1 MSQCTRSG
9 SLKVFR
15 LEGRRTTQKGVRLR
29 LLRILCLALLVCAAG
44 SVPASAQDLQ
54 GRWGVGGFVAYNVPM
69 YTFGDRWDGSTD
81 KWGFNLS
88 YVSSSRLT
96 MEVEYHNAK
105 LDNGVLET
113 QPFTWGPTG
122 KEYASKDVNPDSAYD
137 MKFNSLLLSG
147 VVHFR
152 KDRSMDEGSYSPY
165 LVVGAG
171 FYDHLASATNI
182 VWPGQTETD
191 AAAAGGGL
199 DSDGDRIPAVVMAR
213 QEDTRTALT
222 ATVGFGPEA
231 FLTPTLAL
239 DIRGRYHFMVSE
251 LRPYDQWLLNKVFPL
266 QMVDLAAGFKMY
278 FWD

>member
-1 MSQCTRSG
+1 
-9 SLKVFR
+9 LKSFKV
-15 LEGRRTTQKGVRLR
+15 
-29 LLRILCLALLVCAAG
+29 LCLALLVCAAG
-44 SVPASAQDLQ
+44 VTTSDAQDLQ
-54 GRWGVGGFVAYNVPM
+54 GRWGVGGFVAYNIPM
-69 YTFGDRWDGSTD
+69 YAFGERWDGSTD
-81 KWGFNLS
+81 KWGFNLN

-96 MEVEYHNAK
+96 MEIEYHNAK
-105 LDNGVLET
+105 LDNGILET

-122 KEYASKDVNPDSAYD
+122 KDYASGAINTDSSYD

-171 FYDHLASATNI
+171 FYDHLAAADNI
-182 VWPGQTETD
+182 VWPGQTEAD
-191 AAAAGGGL
+191 AAAAGGGV
-199 DSDGDRIPAVVMAR
+199 DADGDRIPAVVMAR

-222 ATVGFGPEA
+222 ATVGFGLEA
-231 FLTPTLAL
+231 FLTPTIAL
-239 DIRGRYHFMVSE
+239 DIRGRYHFMVTE

-266 QMVDLAAGFKMY
+266 QMIDIAAGFKLY

>member
-1 MSQCTRSG
+1 MYKFG
-9 SLKVFR
+9 
-15 LEGRRTTQKGVRLR
+15 E
-29 LLRILCLALLVCAAG
+29 
-44 SVPASAQDLQ
+44 
-54 GRWGVGGFVAYNVPM
+54 RWGGN
-69 YTFGDRWDGSTD
+69 TD

-96 MEVEYHNAK
+96 MEAEYHNAK
-105 LDNGVLET
+105 FTEGALEST
-113 QPFTWGPTG
+113 EFTWGPTG
-122 KEYASKDVNPDSAYD
+122 KQYTSAGLNADSAYD
-137 MKFNSLLLSG
+137 MKFNGLILSG
-147 VVHFR
+147 IVHFR

-182 VWPGQTETD
+182 IWPGQTESD
-191 AAAAGGGL
+191 AKAAGGGL
-199 DSDGDRIPAVVMAR
+199 DSAGDQLPAVVMAR

-222 ATVGFGPEA
+222 ATVGFGLEA

-239 DIRGRYHFMVSE
+239 DIRGRYHFMVTE
-251 LRPYDQWLLNKVFPL
+251 LRPYDQFLLNKVFPL

>member
-1 MSQCTRSG
+1 M
-9 SLKVFR
+9 
-15 LEGRRTTQKGVRLR
+15 
-29 LLRILCLALLVCAAG
+29 LVCAVG
-44 SVPASAQDLQ
+44 YVPAQAQDLQ
-54 GRWGVGGFVAYNVPM
+54 GRWGVGGFKAYNIPM
-69 YTFGDRWDGSTD
+69 YTFGERWDGSTA

-122 KEYASKDVNPDSAYD
+122 KDYASGDINTDSSYD

-147 VVHFR
+147 IVPFR
-152 KDRSMDEGSYSPY
+152 KDRSMDEGSFSPY

-171 FYDHLASATNI
+171 FYDHLASASNI
-182 VWPGQTETD
+182 VWPGQTEGD
-191 AAAAGGGL
+191 AKAAGGGL
-199 DSDGDRIPAVVMAR
+199 DADGDQIPAVVMAR

-222 ATVGFGPEA
+222 ATVGFGLEA
-231 FLTPTLAL
+231 FLTPTIAL

-266 QMVDLAAGFKMY
+266 QMIDIAAGVKMY
-278 FWD
+278 FWN

>member
-1 MSQCTRSG
+1 MRSF
-9 SLKVFR
+9 K
-15 LEGRRTTQKGVRLR
+15 
-29 LLRILCLALLVCAAG
+29 ILCLALLVCAAG
-44 SVPASAQDLQ
+44 VTSSEAQDLQ
-54 GRWGVGGFVAYNVPM
+54 GRWGVGGFIAYNIPM
-69 YTFGDRWDGSTD
+69 FTFGERWDGSTD
-81 KWGFNLS
+81 KWGFNLN

-105 LDNGVLET
+105 LSNGVLVT
-113 QPFTWGPTG
+113 KPFTWGPTG
-122 KEYASKDVNPDSAYD
+122 KDYASGDVNENSSYN

-147 VVHFR
+147 IVHFR

-171 FYDHLASATNI
+171 FYDHLAAADNI
-182 VWPGQTETD
+182 VWPGQTEGD
-191 AAAAGGGL
+191 AASAGGGL
-199 DSDGDRIPAVVMAR
+199 DADGDRIPAVVMAR

-222 ATVGFGPEA
+222 ATVGFGLEA

-266 QMVDLAAGFKMY
+266 QMIDLAVGFKMY

>member
-1 MSQCTRSG
+1 MK
-9 SLKVFR
+9 SLK
-15 LEGRRTTQKGVRLR
+15 
-29 LLRILCLALLVCAAG
+29 ILCLALLVAAAA
-44 SVPASAQDLQ
+44 VPASAQDLQ
-54 GRWGVGGFVAYNVPM
+54 GRWGVGGFVAYNKPM
-69 YTFGDRWDGSTD
+69 YKFGERWNGGID
-81 KWGFNLS
+81 KWGINLN

-105 LDNGVLET
+105 LDNGVLVT

-122 KEYASKDVNPDSAYD
+122 KDYKSGEINADSSYD

-152 KDRSMDEGSYSPY
+152 KDRSMEEGSYSPY

-171 FYDHLASATNI
+171 FYDQLASASNI
-182 VWPGQTETD
+182 VWPGQTEGD
-191 AAAAGGGL
+191 AAKAGGGL
-199 DSDGDRIPAVVMAR
+199 DSAGDQIPAVVMAP

-222 ATVGFGPEA
+222 ATVGFGLEA

-266 QMVDLAAGFKMY
+266 QMVDLSAGFKMY